1 MDEKKQSEHLRWL
14 QHARFRWHEAV
25 LKDPV
30 VRTYPS
36 AIALAGHIM
45 HRFQPAKGYAQ
56 FSIASAAK
64 ALGFDERTLKRAR
77 KLLRE
82 LGWIRP
88 YDSPV
93 KRGPGGWRAN
103 KYILFGGPDDLLF
116 DETDKS
122 DGDDTGA

>member
-1 MDEKKQSEHLRWL
+1 MKING
-14 QHARFRWHEAV
+14 A
-25 LKDPV
+25 
-30 VRTYPS
+30 TYEE
-36 AIALAGHIM
+36 IA
-45 HRFQPAKGYAQ
+45 AKGGG
-56 FSIASAAK
+56 ILNSAK
-64 ALGFDERTLKRAR
+64 KLQQTSEEELFERTLKRAR

-88 YDSPV
+88 YASPV

-103 KYILFGGPDDLLF
+103 KYILSGGPDDLLF